1 VRVVEVGEYS
11 IELCGGTHVHHTGQI
26 GLIRLIQEGS
36 IGSGLRRLEALV
48 GPDALRHVNVERRL
62 LEEVSEALGGGD
74 PAQAAERA
82 RKAVS
87 RIKLLE
93 SQLGKIRRAEQER
106 EVGELVTHATELDGT
121 GAVWV
126 TRLYDGRS
134 ADELREMALSVRGRL
149 GGRVGAAVL
158 GTANEG
164 RALLVATCTNEAVQR
179 GLSAAAI
186 LQDAA
191 AAIGGG
197 AGGKGPVAFAGGS
210 KPEALDAAVAAAR
223 TRFEALLAG
232 A

>member
-1 VRVVEVGEYS
+1 
-11 IELCGGTHVHHTGQI
+11 
-26 GLIRLIQEGS
+26 
-36 IGSGLRRLEALV
+36 
-48 GPDALRHVNVERRL
+48 VNVERRL

-87 RIKLLE
+87 RVKLLE
-93 SQLGKIRRAEQER
+93 SELGKIRRAEQER
-106 EVGELVTHATELDGT
+106 EVAELVTHATELDGT

-126 TRLYDGRS
+126 TRVYDGRS
-134 ADELREMALSVRGRL
+134 AEELREMALSVRGRL
-149 GGRVGAAVL
+149 RGRVGAAVL
-158 GTANEG
+158 GTANDG

-191 AAIGGG
+191 TAIGGG
-197 AGGKGPVAFAGGS
+197 AGGKGPVAFAGGPR
-210 KPEALDAAVAAAR
+210 PEALDAAVAAAR
-223 TRFEALLAG
+223 SRFEALLAG